1 MTPVEALR
9 FALSKEELAIEAYT
23 KLAAEHPA
31 IRELLLLL
39 LNEEEK
45 HKRLIRQKIVELEK

>member
-9 FALSKEELAIEAYT
+9 FALQQEELAIDTYA
-23 KLAAEHPA
+23 KLSDEHPA

-39 LNEEEK
+39 RNEEEK
-45 HKRLIRQKIVELEK
+45 HKRLISQKIVELEK